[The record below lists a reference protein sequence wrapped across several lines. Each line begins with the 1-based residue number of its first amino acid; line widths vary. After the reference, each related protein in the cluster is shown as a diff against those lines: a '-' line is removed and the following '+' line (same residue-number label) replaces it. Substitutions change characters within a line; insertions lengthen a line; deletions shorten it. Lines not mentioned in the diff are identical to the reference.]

1 MSKIINIHR
10 RFLMRIFKY
19 LLLIVVLAIASQ
31 AFAQTDAPAMTD
43 DEMVTATDIFFDRC
57 AGCHGVLRKGATG
70 PNITPEHFANDN
82 KGLPYI
88 KAVIFGGLPGGMP
101 DWGRQG
107 ILTDEEQDLMARFVL
122 NDPPQPPTWEF
133 GNIKDSWE
141 LLVPVAD
148 RPTEPQSKRNWEN
161 YVGVILRDV
170 GKAAIIDG
178 DTRELVTVVPTGYA
192 THILRSSKSGR
203 YFYVIGRDGKASMI
217 DLFMDPPAVVAKVRP
232 CLDARSIESSKF
244 EGFVDKYAVVGCYWP
259 SAFVVFDGLTLEPI
273 KMVSTVSY
281 VKGAGELVQEARVA
295 AIVASEDS
303 PEWILNVKE
312 SGQTWFVN
320 YSNVDKKGHP
330 LDVTMIDT
338 ERYLHDGGWANQRKY
353 FIVAANAENKL
364 VVIDP
369 ATREFV
375 ASVEAGVKP
384 HPGRGANWV
393 HSKLGPVWAT
403 GNIGSPEVTVVGVDP
418 EGHPDQA
425 WQAVE
430 RIEMPFTGTLFIK
443 AHDASPWVITDFTV
457 SSNPKGSTSL
467 CAIGKESLK
476 VEKCWEVPGAADIKA
491 RIVHIE
497 FTKDGSEFWVSAWA
511 NKETPSFI
519 AVYDSNTL
527 EEIDRITGDWLLTPT
542 GKFNVYNTANDI
554 Y

>member
-1 MSKIINIHR
+1 MKSIKVIQA
-10 RFLMRIFKY
+10 
-19 LLLIVVLAIASQ
+19 LLLVLILAISTQ
-31 AFAQTDAPAMTD
+31 VFAQEAPAMTD
-43 DEMVTATDIFFDRC
+43 EEMATATNIFFDRC

-70 PNITPEHFANDN
+70 PNITPEHFADGG
-82 KGLPYI
+82 KGIEYI

-107 ILTDEEQDLMARFVL
+107 ILNDEERDLMARFVL

-133 GNIKDSWE
+133 SNIKDSWE

-178 DTRELVTVVPTGYA
+178 DTKELVTIVPTGYA

-217 DLFMDPPAVVAKVRP
+217 DLFMDPPKVVAKVRP

-259 SAFVVFDGLTLEPI
+259 SAFVVFDGLTLEPL
-273 KMVSTVSY
+273 KMVSSVSY
-281 VKGAGELVQEARVA
+281 VKSEGELVQEARVA
-295 AIVASEDS
+295 SIVASEDS

-312 SGQTWFVN
+312 SGQTWFVD
-320 YSNVDKKGHP
+320 YSDMGKKGHP
-330 LDVTMIDT
+330 LAVTMIDT
-338 ERYLHDGGWANQRKY
+338 ERYLHDGGWANNRQY
-353 FIVAANAENKL
+353 FIVAANAVNKL

-369 ATREFV
+369 KTREFV
-375 ASVEAGVKP
+375 ATVEAGTKP

-393 HSKLGPVWAT
+393 NSKLGPVWAT

-418 EGHPDQA
+418 VGHPDQA
-425 WQAVE
+425 WQAVK
-430 RIEMPFTGTLFIK
+430 RIEMPYTGTLFIK
-443 AHDASPWVITDFTV
+443 AHDGSPYVITDFTV

-467 CAIGKESLK
+467 CAIGKESLE
-476 VEKCWEVPGAADIKA
+476 VEKCWQVPGAADIKA

-519 AVYDSNTL
+519 AVYDSQTL
-527 EEIDRITGDWLLTPT
+527 EEKTRITGDWLLTPT